1 MVNGEGIVL
10 QMKGAGLGYNGRAIV
25 HDVDLE
31 IRSGDILCL
40 LGQNGAGKTTLFRT
54 MLGFIRPVYGTI
66 SLDGRDLSRLSPK
79 EVAGLVSYVPQSY
92 AMPFS
97 YKVRDV
103 VLFGRTAHLGMF
115 AAPGNKDRSIAMECL
130 EILDMAHLADRPF
143 NELSGGERQMVI
155 IARAL
160 AQEARFMILDEPASN
175 LDYGNQVRVIRKI
188 RELARR
194 SIGVLMA
201 THHPDHAFM
210 TASRVAVLSNGRL
223 CHNGTPDEM
232 LTPETLKSV
241 YGVDVQVFDAPDYG
255 EGTRKVCAPVVG

>member
-1 MVNGEGIVL
+1 MVNGDGIML
-10 QMKGAGLGYNGRAIV
+10 RMTGAGLGYNGKAIV

-66 SLDGRDLSRLSPK
+66 SVNGRDLSRLSPK
-79 EVAGLVSYVPQSY
+79 EVAGFVSYVPQSY

-103 VLFGRTAHLGMF
+103 VLFGRTAHLGLF
-115 AAPGNKDRSIAMECL
+115 AAPGRKDRSIAMECL
-130 EILDMAHLADRPF
+130 EILDMAHLADRSF
-143 NELSGGERQMVI
+143 NELSGGERQMVV

-160 AQEARFMILDEPASN
+160 AQQARFMILDEPASN

-188 RELARR
+188 RELAAR
-194 SIGVLMA
+194 SIGILMA

-223 CHNGTPDEM
+223 CHNGSPDAM
-232 LTPETLKSV
+232 LTPGTLKSV
-241 YGVDVQVFDAPDYG
+241 YGVDIQVFDAPDYG
-255 EGTRKVCAPVVG
+255 AGTRKVCAPVIG

>member
-1 MVNGEGIVL
+1 MVKQRGIVL

-25 HDVDLE
+25 DDVDLE

-66 SLDGRDLSRLSPK
+66 SVDGMDLSRLSPK
-79 EVAGLVSYVPQSY
+79 EVAGFVSYVPQSY

-115 AAPGNKDRSIAMECL
+115 SAPGRKDRSIAMECL
-130 EILDMAHLADRPF
+130 EILDMAHLAERSF
-143 NELSGGERQMVI
+143 NELSGGERQMVV

-194 SIGVLMA
+194 SIGILMA

-210 TASRVAVLSNGRL
+210 VASRVAVLSNGRL
-223 CHNGTPDEM
+223 GHNGHSGEM
-232 LTPETLKSV
+232 LTPETLKSI
-241 YGVDVQVFDAPDYG
+241 YGVDVQVFDAPDDG
-255 EGTRKVCAPVVG
+255 FGIRKVCAPVVG

>member
-1 MVNGEGIVL
+1 ML

-66 SLDGRDLSRLSPK
+66 SVDGRDLSRLSPR
-79 EVAGLVSYVPQSY
+79 EVAGFVSYVPQSY

-97 YKVRDV
+97 YKARDV
-103 VLFGRTAHLGMF
+103 VLFGRTAHLGIF
-115 AAPGNKDRSIAMECL
+115 AAPGRKDRSIAMECL
-130 EILDMAHLADRPF
+130 EILDMAHLADRSF
-143 NELSGGERQMVI
+143 NELSGGERQMVV

-188 RELARR
+188 RELAGR
-194 SIGVLMA
+194 SIGILMA

-210 TASRVAVLSNGRL
+210 AASRVAVLSNGRL
-223 CHNGTPDEM
+223 CHNGPPGEM
-232 LTPETLKSV
+232 LTPQTLKSV
-241 YGVDVQVFDAPDYG
+241 YGVDVQVFDSPDDG
-255 EGTRKVCAPVVG
+255 GGTRKVCAPVVG